1 MPIFPSPI
9 PNTGLQQV
17 VINLLEN
24 LPYISIH
31 FAVPP
36 EEQDLVVAVLSPL
49 PMHGFEQRPHE
60 LIAHIS
66 TDAFDGDLLNEQLAF
81 LPNPPNYHI
90 RYQEEKNWN
99 AQWEADYQPVIIG
112 NFCGIRASFHAVIS
126 TVQYELIVHPQMS
139 FGTGHH
145 ETTQLMVQLMKEEDF
160 QTMEVLDMGTGTGVL
175 GILAYKMGA
184 KQVLCMDVDLWC
196 VENALENCALNQ
208 TTGVEVRL
216 REKMWRPESG
226 QYDRILANINRNVLL
241 KDIPSYVEGLRE
253 GGAMLL
259 SGFYTRDCSQLLTL
273 LKQLGMNEV
282 QRISKNDWTALR
294 LHRK

>member
-90 RYQEEKNWN
+90 TYQEEKNWN
-99 AQWEADYQPVIIG
+99 AQWESAYQPVIIED
-112 NFCGIRASFHAVIS
+112 FCGIRASFHPNIS
-126 TVQYELIVHPQMS
+126 TVKYELIVHPQMS

-145 ETTQLMVQLMKEEDF
+145 ETTQLMVQLMREEEF
-160 QTMEVLDMGTGTGVL
+160 QETDVLDMGSGTGIL
-175 GILAYKMGA
+175 GILAHKMGA
-184 KQVLCMDVDLWC
+184 KHVLCMDIDQWC
-196 VENALENCALNQ
+196 VENALENCALNK
-208 TTGVEVRL
+208 TTRVEVRL
-216 REKMWRPESG
+216 REKMWRPG
-226 QYDRILANINRNVLL
+226 RAQYDRILANINRNVLL
-241 KDIPSYVEGLRE
+241 EDIPLYVEGLRK

-259 SGFYTRDCSQLLTL
+259 SGFYARDCSILLTL
-273 LKQLGMNEV
+273 LSQLGMSEI
-282 QRISKNDWTALR
+282 QRISKNEWMALH
-294 LHRK
+294 LQKK